1 MSQSNQLSNLAAELE
16 QLDTE
21 GGSLEE
27 LFGSS
32 DSPAA
37 PAAEKPNLSVL
48 KKIPVKLTLEVDSVE
63 EMLGEVLDL
72 SAGEV
77 LPLDKKV
84 GEPLDVRVNG
94 TLVARADVVVVE
106 GTYGLRLIDV
116 LQNISLSELTSS
128 T

>member
-1 MSQSNQLSNLAAELE
+1 MSQNNQLSNLAAELE
-16 QLDTE
+16 QLDTD

-32 DSPAA
+32 DSPAE
-37 PAAEKPNLSVL
+37 PAAEKPNLSIL

-63 EMLGEVLDL
+63 VMLGEVLGL

-94 TLVARADVVVVE
+94 TLVARAEVVVVD
-106 GTYGLRLIDV
+106 GKYGLRLTDV
-116 LQNISLSELTSS
+116 LENISLSEFTSN